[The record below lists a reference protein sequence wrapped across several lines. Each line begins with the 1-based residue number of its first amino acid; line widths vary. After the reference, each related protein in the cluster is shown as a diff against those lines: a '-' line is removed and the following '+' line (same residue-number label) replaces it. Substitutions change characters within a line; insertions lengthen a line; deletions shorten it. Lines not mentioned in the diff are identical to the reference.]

1 MVTDHQMRPL
11 FDLVGHASVVLL
23 SVNGRTQLQLAVKRC
38 SVLSGSV
45 LQVATSKIK
54 VHNVVLTVRL
64 RVARTVVLDTS
75 DCIIVFVPYFLVATS
90 IRGCISARLEDNYA
104 DAIGI
109 YSASKHDRDSSKYG
123 QVLSY
128 ARILKYYESAKAKR
142 FSANVKQL
150 HVRF

>member
-1 MVTDHQMRPL
+1 MMHSIQ
-11 FDLVGHASVVLL
+11 
-23 SVNGRTQLQLAVKRC
+23 
-38 SVLSGSV
+38 
-45 LQVATSKIK
+45 QVATSKIK

-128 ARILKYYESAKAKR
+128 AR
-142 FSANVKQL
+142 
-150 HVRF
+150 VRLMSMIIV